1 MNFELQASTEPGK
14 RMVELA
20 EKHAADF
27 AVRAGE
33 HDRDAT
39 FPFRNIAPMKE
50 TGLAAAAGHASA
62 QFNLGNMYDS
72 GQGVSQDYQ
81 EAVKWYR
88 LAADQ
93 KKAHAQSWLG
103 YMYENGKGVSQDY
116 VLALMWL
123 NLAVA
128 QGDADSAKRVEKL
141 EKEMTPQQIAEAQRL
156 AREWK
161 AKEE

>member
-1 MNFELQASTEPGK
+1 MNKRVLTYFYIVVGFVLMLTVSGCTDYQAGEDAYNRGDYETAFKKFLP
-14 RMVELA
+14 LA
-20 EKHAADF
+20 EQGDA
-27 AVRAGE
+27 RAQVYLGLMYANGE
-33 HDRDAT
+33 
-39 FPFRNIAPMKE
+39 
-50 TGLAAAAGHASA
+50 
-62 QFNLGNMYDS
+62 
-72 GQGVSQDYQ
+72 GVPQNDT
-81 EAVKWYR
+81 EAVKWLR

-93 KKAHAQSWLG
+93 KKAHAQCWLG

-141 EKEMTPQQIAEAQRL
+141 EKEMTPNQIAEAQRL

-161 AKEE
+161 AKGN

>member
-1 MNFELQASTEPGK
+1 MY
-14 RMVELA
+14 
-20 EKHAADF
+20 EK
-27 AVRAGE
+27 
-33 HDRDAT
+33 
-39 FPFRNIAPMKE
+39 
-50 TGLAAAAGHASA
+50 
-62 QFNLGNMYDS
+62 GN
-72 GQGVSQDYQ
+72 GVPQNDT
-81 EAVKWYR
+81 EAVKWFR

-141 EKEMTPQQIAEAQRL
+141 EKEMTPEQIAEAQRL
-156 AREWK
+156 AREWIPK
-161 AKEE
+161 GK